1 MLSSRNI
8 VDYAGLIVVDRGVAL
23 STHKQRLAGVCT
35 ATAVLCFTYIYL
47 YMHTRIY
54 LSQAVIK
61 RRTIYTTE

>member
-8 VDYAGLIVVDRGVAL
+8 VDYAGLIAVDRGVAL

-35 ATAVLCFTYIYL
+35 AIANLRFTYI